1 MTVPLRSVLYLPAS
15 NPRAVAKART
25 LAADAIILDLEDA
38 VAPDAKFAARD
49 AAVSAVTAGGFG
61 GMLVVRVNALD
72 TEWGAADLAAVAT
85 VRPDAVLLPK
95 VSNPALLIAARA
107 ALGLD
112 GPDLWAM
119 IETCAALLDL
129 RAIVAAAA
137 AATRLTA
144 LVAGTNDL
152 AAESRARPGPDRA
165 PLLPALALIVT
176 AARAH
181 GLAALDGVC
190 NALDDPSRLAAECA
204 QGRDFGFDGKTLI
217 HPSQIA
223 AANAAFAPDAAE
235 VAWARTVIAAFAAG
249 PDRGVLRIDGRMVE
263 RLHLAEADRV
273 VAVADAIAALGGD
286 PGK

>member
-1 MTVPLRSVLYLPAS
+1 M
-15 NPRAVAKART
+15 
-25 LAADAIILDLEDA
+25 
-38 VAPDAKFAARD
+38 
-49 AAVSAVTAGGFG
+49 
-61 GMLVVRVNALD
+61 
-72 TEWGAADLAAVAT
+72 
-85 VRPDAVLLPK
+85 
-95 VSNPALLIAARA
+95 
-107 ALGLD
+107 
-112 GPDLWAM
+112 
-119 IETCAALLDL
+119 
-129 RAIVAAAA
+129 
-137 AATRLTA
+137 
-144 LVAGTNDL
+144 
-152 AAESRARPGPDRA
+152 
-165 PLLPALALIVT
+165 IVT

-263 RLHLAEADRV
+263 RLHLAEAARV